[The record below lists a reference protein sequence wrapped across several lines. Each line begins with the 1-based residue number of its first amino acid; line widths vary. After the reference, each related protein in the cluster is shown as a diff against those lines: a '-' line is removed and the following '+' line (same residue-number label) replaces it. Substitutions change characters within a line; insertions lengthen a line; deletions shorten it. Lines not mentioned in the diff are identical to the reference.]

1 MGDKMHRSVADR
13 DLPSLARRVRELM
26 AANERL
32 QGELAQLGT
41 SKQAWECERA
51 LLMAL
56 INQVPDYLFV
66 KDRDGRYLIANT
78 AVSVDL
84 GHPDPD
90 DLIGKSDFDLH
101 SFDVANHF
109 WTDDKQVMSSGQPK
123 LDIEEFMVEPS
134 GVKKFLST
142 SKVPLRNASDE
153 ITGVIGVA
161 RDVTQRRLAEEKVR
175 FLAFHDMLTGLPNRA
190 LFEDRLDHALAGVRR
205 GNSRVALL
213 YLDLDR
219 FKHVNDTLGHPAGDE
234 LIRQVAGRLAAL
246 TRETDTVAR
255 LGGDEFGVIQDG
267 VSTGRDTER
276 LGERILEEISR
287 PFDLFGD
294 PACVGA
300 SIGIAIAWG
309 KAAANSEIVRKAD
322 IALYQAKSRGRG
334 RYHVFTDDVTEAL
347 LNGRSDL
354 ANSIRVLNS

>member
-1 MGDKMHRSVADR
+1 
-13 DLPSLARRVRELM
+13 
-26 AANERL
+26 
-32 QGELAQLGT
+32 
-41 SKQAWECERA
+41 
-51 LLMAL
+51 
-56 INQVPDYLFV
+56 
-66 KDRDGRYLIANT
+66 
-78 AVSVDL
+78 
-84 GHPDPD
+84 
-90 DLIGKSDFDLH
+90 
-101 SFDVANHF
+101 
-109 WTDDKQVMSSGQPK
+109 
-123 LDIEEFMVEPS
+123 
-134 GVKKFLST
+134 
-142 SKVPLRNASDE
+142 
-153 ITGVIGVA
+153 
-161 RDVTQRRLAEEKVR
+161 
-175 FLAFHDMLTGLPNRA
+175 
-190 LFEDRLDHALAGVRR
+190 
-205 GNSRVALL
+205 
-213 YLDLDR
+213 DLDR

-267 VSTGRDTER
+267 VATGRDTER
-276 LGERILEEISR
+276 LSERILEEISR